1 MGFTV
6 SIIVLDVLSAMGESG
21 GNGKCARRMKTAA
34 FSFVLGVCA
43 KVSKHII

>member
-6 SIIVLDVLSAMGESG
+6 SIIVLDVLSAMSESRE
-21 GNGKCARRMKTAA
+21 NRKSAWQMKTAA
-34 FSFVLGVCA
+34 FLFVFGVCA

>member
-6 SIIVLDVLSAMGESG
+6 SIIVLDVLSAMGESR
-21 GNGKCARRMKTAA
+21 GNGKSAWQMKTAA
-34 FSFVLGVCA
+34 FLFVLGVCA